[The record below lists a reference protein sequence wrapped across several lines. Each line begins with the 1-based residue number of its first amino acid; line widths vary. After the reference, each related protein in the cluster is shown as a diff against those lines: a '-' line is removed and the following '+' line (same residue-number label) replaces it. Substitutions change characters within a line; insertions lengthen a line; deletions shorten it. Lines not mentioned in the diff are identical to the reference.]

1 MRLHR
6 GGLLLEE
13 DRRPQ
18 SSVSRLVLTRCVT
31 SYTVELVRDE
41 VSLTLPVQSPS
52 GLLPNDLVVA
62 DDDGDHDEDPVAVLL
77 LVTGRDGLK
86 RLLRTAKLELVV

>member
-31 SYTVELVRDE
+31 CHVLHGGVRE
-41 VSLTLPVQSPS
+41 PS
-52 GLLPNDLVVA
+52 
-62 DDDGDHDEDPVAVLL
+62 
-77 LVTGRDGLK
+77 K
-86 RLLRTAKLELVV
+86 